1 MKPVVSAAQI
11 AAQAYAQKTPAPRGT
26 IPSGFSLDPKSASGP
41 IPGKGVQPVR
51 RISEDTEAF
60 KIEISAEALDAASRD
75 GGRQPSVAP
84 SVPAPVETPEDVA
97 EIAFQPVDS
106 VSLSSGSSGRREAPF
121 AHEKLATTQ
130 DDAQRLPG
138 SVLDITI

>member
-11 AAQAYAQKTPAPRGT
+11 AAQAYAQKTIAPRGT
-26 IPSGFSLDPKSASGP
+26 IPSGFTLDPKA

-75 GGRQPSVAP
+75 GGRQASVAP
-84 SVPAPVETPEDVA
+84 SAPAPAETLEDAA

-106 VSLSSGSSGRREAPF
+106 VSVSSGNSGRREAPF
-121 AHEKLATTQ
+121 AHEKLAATS
-130 DDAQRLPG
+130 DDAPSLPG

>member
-11 AAQAYAQKTPAPRGT
+11 AAQAYAQKTAAPRGT
-26 IPSGFSLDPKSASGP
+26 IPSGFTLDPKA

-75 GGRQPSVAP
+75 GARQGSAAP
-84 SVPAPVETPEDVA
+84 ATRTETIDDVA
-97 EIAFQPVDS
+97 EITFQPVDS
-106 VSLSSGSSGRREAPF
+106 VSLNSGRREAPF
-121 AHEKLATTQ
+121 AHEKLATTSEEP
-130 DDAQRLPG
+130 QRLPG

>member
-11 AAQAYAQKTPAPRGT
+11 AAQAYAQKTVAPRGT
-26 IPSGFSLDPKSASGP
+26 IPSGFTLDPKA

-75 GGRQPSVAP
+75 GGRQASVAP
-84 SVPAPVETPEDVA
+84 VVPAETLDDVA

-106 VSLSSGSSGRREAPF
+106 VSVSSGNSGRREAPF
-121 AHEKLATTQ
+121 AHEKLATTS
-130 DDAQRLPG
+130 DDAPSLPG

>member
-11 AAQAYAQKTPAPRGT
+11 AAQAYAQKTVAPRGT
-26 IPSGFSLDPKSASGP
+26 IPSGFTLDPKA

-75 GGRQPSVAP
+75 GARKASVAP
-84 SVPAPVETPEDVA
+84 AAPAPAEMVDDVA

-106 VSLSSGSSGRREAPF
+106 VSLSSASSGRREAPF
-121 AHEKLATTQ
+121 AHEKLATSN
-130 DDAQRLPG
+130 DDAVRLPG

>member
-11 AAQAYAQKTPAPRGT
+11 AAQAYAQKTTAPRGT
-26 IPSGFSLDPKSASGP
+26 IPSGFTLDPKA

-51 RISEDTEAF
+51 RISEETDAF

-75 GGRQPSVAP
+75 GARQAPAGLVAR
-84 SVPAPVETPEDVA
+84 AETVDDVA
-97 EIAFQPVDS
+97 EITFQPVDS
-106 VSLSSGSSGRREAPF
+106 VSLSPGSSGRREAPF
-121 AHEKLATTQ
+121 AHEKLATTS
-130 DDAQRLPG
+130 DEAPRLPG